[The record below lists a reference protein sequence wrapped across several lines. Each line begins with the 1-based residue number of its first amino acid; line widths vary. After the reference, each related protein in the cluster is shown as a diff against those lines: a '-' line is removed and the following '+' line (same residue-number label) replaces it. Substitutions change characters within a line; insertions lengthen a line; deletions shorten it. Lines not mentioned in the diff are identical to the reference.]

1 MPNVLVI
8 DDDPYVTKYMA
19 SFLED
24 HGYTV
29 RAVEDALEAPEVV
42 AEFQPDATVLDLAMP
57 GRNGLDLLPE
67 IKKLCPHGAV
77 IIYTG
82 TGNIEKA
89 VEAMKRG
96 AYDFIQKPVNY
107 EALLVSLQRALEV
120 RRLRDEN
127 VALRGTYDSYFGPDS
142 LLVFSDKTR
151 ALLRLADRFRS
162 IPDLP
167 VLIEGESGT
176 GKELLA
182 RYIHFDQGR
191 PDRPFV
197 AINCG
202 AIPQTLIEA
211 ELFGYVPGAFTGA
224 RPEGAPG
231 KIQAA
236 EGGTLFLDE
245 IAELDAASQVKLLR
259 FLEHGTFFPVGSTEE
274 RQVRC
279 RAICATNRDLAKAV
293 TNGEFRRDLY
303 YRINVGHL
311 RTIPLRERREEIMP
325 FTRHFLAEFGARF
338 GNPIEAVETQA
349 EHLLLR
355 APWRGNV
362 RELRNTIERV
372 LLTHP
377 SPVLKAEHLAFLASG
392 ANKAQAIQPDPA
404 EAPLPED
411 GLDLERTMLRLI
423 ERALQL
429 HDCNQSRTARYLGIS
444 RETLR
449 YRLRKLRR
457 LRPGG

>member
-19 SFLED
+19 SLLSD
-24 HGYTV
+24 HGYAV
-29 RAVEDALEAPEVV
+29 RTIEDPAEAPRVIE
-42 AEFQPDATVLDLAMP
+42 EFQPDATVLDLAMP
-57 GRNGLDLLPE
+57 GRHGLDLLPE
-67 IKKLCPHGAV
+67 LKRLCPHGEV

-96 AYDFIQKPVNY
+96 AYDFIQKPLNY
-107 EALLVSLQRALEV
+107 EELLLSLQRALEV
-120 RRLRDEN
+120 HRLRDEN
-127 VALRGTYDSYFGPDS
+127 ITLRGTYDSYFGPDT
-142 LLVFSDKTR
+142 LLAFSDKTR

-162 IPDLP
+162 IADLP

-182 RYIHFDQGR
+182 RYIHFDESR

-202 AIPQTLIEA
+202 AIPQTLLEA
-211 ELFGYVPGAFTGA
+211 ELFGYAPGAFTGA

-245 IAELDAASQVKLLR
+245 IGELDAASQVKLLR

-279 RAICATNRDLAKAV
+279 RAICATNRDLASAV
-293 TNGEFRRDLY
+293 TKGEFRRDLY
-303 YRINVGHL
+303 YRINVGYL

-325 FTRHFLAEFGARF
+325 FTRHFLADFGTRF
-338 GNPIEAVETQA
+338 GNPFEEIEPEA
-349 EHLLLR
+349 EKLLLH
-355 APWRGNV
+355 APWKGNV

-372 LLTHP
+372 VLTQRG
-377 SPVLKAEHLAFLASG
+377 PVLKAEFLEFLRPLKD
-392 ANKAQAIQPDPA
+392 KAESELPSPA

-423 ERALQL
+423 ERALEMNNY
-429 HDCNQSRTARYLGIS
+429 NQSRTARYLGIT

-457 LRPGG
+457 IRPTS

>member
-1 MPNVLVI
+1 MPNILII
-8 DDDPYVTKYMA
+8 DDDPYITKYMTT
-19 SFLED
+19 FLSQ

-29 RAVEDALEAPEVV
+29 RAIEDPLEAPQVV
-42 AEFQPDATVLDLAMP
+42 EEFQPDATVLDLAMP
-57 GRNGLDLLPE
+57 GRHGLELLPE
-67 IKKLCPHGAV
+67 IKKLCPHGEV

-82 TGNIEKA
+82 TGDIEKA
-89 VEAMKRG
+89 VKAMKRG
-96 AYDFIQKPVNY
+96 AYDFIQKPLNY
-107 EALLVSLQRALEV
+107 DELLLSLQRALEV

-127 VALRGTYDSYFGPDS
+127 VTLRGTYDSYFGPDA

-151 ALLRLADRFRS
+151 ALLRLADRFKS

-182 RYIHFDQGR
+182 RYIHYDR
-191 PDRPFV
+191 ASADRPFV

-202 AIPQTLIEA
+202 AIPQTLLEA
-211 ELFGYVPGAFTGA
+211 ELFGYAPGAFTGA

-245 IAELDAASQVKLLR
+245 IGELDSSSQVKLLR

-274 RQVRC
+274 RKVHC
-279 RAICATNRDLAKAV
+279 RTICATNRDLAKAV
-293 TNGEFRRDLY
+293 ARGEFRRDLY
-303 YRINVGHL
+303 YRINVGYL

-325 FTRHFLAEFGARF
+325 FARHFLDEFGNRF
-338 GNPIEAVETQA
+338 GNPFERIEPQA
-349 EHLLLR
+349 EQLLTR

-372 LLTHP
+372 ALTQRG
-377 SPVLKAEHLAFLASG
+377 PVLKAEHLEFLRPSRSR
-392 ANKAQAIQPDPA
+392 PDDAPRTPA

-423 ERALQL
+423 ERALEM
-429 HDCNQSRTARYLGIS
+429 HNYNQSRTARYLGIT

-449 YRLRKLRR
+449 YRLRKLQR
-457 LRPGG
+457 LGHKR